1 VARKTHRIGGQPAV
15 SFADIVDEAFVG
27 LSDAALGVHLGE
39 RASRLG
45 RQIHYRVQL
54 RSAENVAMLVEAGVG
69 LAILSEVSAA
79 ELRRPQLAV
88 VPLSEPWALR
98 QLHLCARDFSAL
110 TPHANLLARQLMA
123 SSSIH
128 ASGELG

>member
-1 VARKTHRIGGQPAV
+1 MLSCGAAKDQLVVVARKTHRIGGQPAV

-39 RASRLG
+39 RASRL
-45 RQIHYRVQL
+45 
-54 RSAENVAMLVEAGVG
+54 
-69 LAILSEVSAA
+69 
-79 ELRRPQLAV
+79 RRPQLAV

-98 QLHLCARDFSAL
+98 QLHLCAWDFSAL

-123 SSSIH
+123 SSSMH